1 MSGIKHSVVLA
12 AGLASLV
19 LLVGPSQADAAVLKR
34 NLNCAT
40 IYLVLTTPLG
50 GTTNS
55 SSVVMKNTGS
65 SAIPAGTIYSYTI
78 PAGSF
83 EYRNPAA
90 LGSGAVLS
98 LLDARVT
105 SSGACTASV
114 PGVVV
119 KNRLDAL
126 PLNNITLAPN

>member
-1 MSGIKHSVVLA
+1 MSGLKYSVVLA

-19 LLVGPSQADAAVLKR
+19 MLVGPSPGATVLKR

-55 SSVVMKNTGS
+55 SSVVVKNTGAN
-65 SAIPAGTIYSYTI
+65 AIPAGTVYSYVI

-83 EYRNPAA
+83 QYKNPST
-90 LGSGAVLS
+90 LGPGAVLS
-98 LLDARVT
+98 IRDARVT

-114 PGVVV
+114 PGVAL
-119 KNRLDAL
+119 RPDAV
-126 PLNNITLAPN
+126 PLHNMTLSP